1 MIWTIHYKIECVFDF
16 HNEYKNKHDNYL
28 YWGIRRREIFRKLS
42 KK

>member
-16 HNEYKNKHDNYL
+16 HNEYKNKHVNHL
-28 YWGIRRREIFRKLS
+28 YRRIRRKEIFRKLS